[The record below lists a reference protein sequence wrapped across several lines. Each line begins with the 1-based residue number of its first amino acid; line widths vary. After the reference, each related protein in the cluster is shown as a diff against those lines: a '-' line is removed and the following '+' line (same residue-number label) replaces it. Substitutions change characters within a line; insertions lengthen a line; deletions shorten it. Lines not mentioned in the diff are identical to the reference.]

1 MTAKR
6 WRVLAV
12 VGAIVG
18 ALAVVRVV
26 LPANADTARDG
37 GGGWAHAGAG
47 PGAAPSGKAGGK
59 NGARSAARMGAAAVP
74 GGFSVAGIDVS
85 SHDHSVY
92 PIDWAGV
99 AASGVKFAYVK
110 ATEGA
115 FYTNNYFA
123 TDYQAARN
131 AGLYAG
137 AYVFARPDLGDPVG
151 QADYFFDRS
160 LWTADSQTLVP
171 FVDVEWPY
179 GALHLGPCYNL
190 TASQLTT
197 WLHAFI
203 DRIEAKVGRPPMI
216 YTNAN
221 WWNPCTG
228 NDASFGG
235 YPLDIA
241 GYTATPPT
249 LPAGWSTFAIWQYD
263 AGNNQVAGNYDKDVF
278 NGDLPGLATLAG
290 PTPPAVVSL
299 RSHAN
304 GRFATAE
311 NGGAAPVIANRGGIG
326 TWEQFDEVDAG
337 GGWTALRSHANGR
350 YVTAENGGKGALIA
364 NRTAIGPWEKF
375 KISHLWDGSV
385 SLLANA
391 NNRYVTAEQGGAS
404 PLIANRT
411 GVGTWEAFDAVPA
424 PAVVAI
430 KARAN
435 GQYVCADNYGNSP
448 LIPNRSWASTWERY
462 DMFDLGNGNVA
473 LRAHA
478 NGNFVT
484 AQGGGAGP
492 LVANRSA
499 IGLWETFLRV
509 DNADGSVSFK
519 AGANGRYVTAE
530 NGGVSPLIANR
541 TAIGGWEKFDIVR

>member
-1 MTAKR
+1 MTGKR
-6 WRVLAV
+6 WRVVAVAV
-12 VGAIVG
+12 VGAL
-18 ALAVVRVV
+18 ALAGMV
-26 LPANADTARDG
+26 LPASADVARD

-47 PGAAPSGKAGGK
+47 PGAAPSGRS
-59 NGARSAARMGAAAVP
+59 GARSAAGAAVP
-74 GGFSVAGIDVS
+74 AGFPVAGIDVS

-92 PIDWAGV
+92 PIDWAAV

-115 FYTNNYFA
+115 FYTNPYFA
-123 TDYQAARN
+123 TDYQTARN

-160 LWTADSQTLVP
+160 LWTADNQTLIP

-190 TASQLTT
+190 TAPQITT

-203 DRIEAKVGRPPMI
+203 DRIQAKIGRPPMI

-221 WWNPCTG
+221 WWDPCTG
-228 NDASFGG
+228 SDASFGG

-241 GYTATPPT
+241 GYTATPPR
-249 LPAGWSTFAIWQYD
+249 LPAGWSTFALWQYD

-304 GRFATAE
+304 FRFATAE
-311 NGGAAPVIANRGGIG
+311 NGGAAPVIANRGAIG

-350 YVTAENGGKGALIA
+350 YVTAENGGAGALIA
-364 NRTAIGPWEKF
+364 NRMAIGSWEKF

-391 NNRYVTAEQGGAS
+391 NNRYVTAEQGGAA

-411 GVGTWEAFDAVPA
+411 GVASWEAFDAVPA

-435 GQYVCADNYGNSP
+435 GRYVCADNYGTYP
-448 LIPNRSWASTWERY
+448 LIANRSSASTWERY
-462 DMFDLGNGNVA
+462 DQFDLGNGNVA

-478 NGNFVT
+478 NGNYVT
-484 AQGGGAGP
+484 ADQAGVAP
-492 LVANRSA
+492 LIANRAA
-499 IGLWETFLRV
+499 IGTWETFLLV
-509 DNADGSVSFK
+509 ENADGSVSFK

-530 NGGVSPLIANR
+530 NGGAAPLLAQG
-541 TAIGGWEKFDIVR
+541 TSIGGWEKFDIVR